1 MRVICIDADNKPKNV
16 PQAEW
21 LVEGQTYTVIKAVRM
36 NLQNNKIGYSLKEV
50 QLSEGSFPYEYY
62 NAERFISIDHL
73 TSLMFKQ
80 EMEDKQELEP
90 QEFTI

>member
-62 NAERFISIDHL
+62 NAERFISVDHL

-80 EMEDKQELEP
+80 EMEELEP
-90 QEFTI
+90 EEFTI